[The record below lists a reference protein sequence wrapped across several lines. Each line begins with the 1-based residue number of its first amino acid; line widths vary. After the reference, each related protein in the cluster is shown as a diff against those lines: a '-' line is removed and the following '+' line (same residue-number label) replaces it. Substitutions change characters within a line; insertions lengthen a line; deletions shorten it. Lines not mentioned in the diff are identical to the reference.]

1 MDQILAT
8 MRNSLCLFLLIVGF
22 SLPGGGAHA
31 QTVLDG
37 AYIKEHTK
45 TKRVVPYTHIRE
57 ADVMWARRV
66 WRQIDLKEKMNHP
79 LYYPT
84 EPTSDRMSLFDVI
97 KKGLL
102 EDGSLTAYDDQL
114 GDGDQFKKP
123 LLANEISLLLER
135 IDTVFTEDLETGEM
149 VPTTVPMIISS
160 ADVLF
165 YKIKE
170 DWIFDKQRSVMDIRI
185 IGIAPVIADKGDDGE
200 VRGLRTLFWLYY
212 PECRYVFAN
221 WEAFNRE
228 NDAERRSFE
237 DIFWKRQF
245 SSYITKWS
253 NVYDRNI
260 AEHRIGLDALLEA
273 EEIKQQ
279 LFELEHDLWNF

>member
-1 MDQILAT
+1 MRNLKNILA
-8 MRNSLCLFLLIVGF
+8 IAAVAAVGVWAA
-22 SLPGGGAHA
+22 PVANA

-66 WRQIDLKEKMNHP
+66 WRTIDLREKMNHP
-79 LYYPT
+79 LYFPT
-84 EPTSDRMSLFDVI
+84 EAINDRKSLFDVI
-97 KKGLL
+97 RQGLMV
-102 EDGSLTAYDDQL
+102 DGSITAYSVGPIGTDDE
-114 GDGDQFKKP
+114 FKKP
-123 LLANEISLLLER
+123 LLASELKELFTRLDTQYVENLVTGVFDTVSQEISLESR
-135 IDTVFTEDLETGEM
+135 DIMMYNV
-149 VPTTVPMIISS
+149 
-160 ADVLF
+160 
-165 YKIKE
+165 KE
-170 DWIFDKQRSVMDIRI
+170 DWIFDKQRSTMDIRI
-185 IGIAPVIADKGDDGE
+185 LGIAPMQEKRGDDGE
-200 VRGLRTLFWLYY
+200 IRGYTPLFWLYY

-221 WEAFNRE
+221 WDAFNRE

-253 NVYDRNI
+253 NVYDRGINQYKT
-260 AEHRIGLDALLEA
+260 GLNALLEG

-279 LFELEHDLWNF
+279 LFEFEHDLWNF

>member
-1 MDQILAT
+1 MRNLKNILAIAAVAAT
-8 MRNSLCLFLLIVGF
+8 GVWAAPEAN
-22 SLPGGGAHA
+22 A

-66 WRQIDLKEKMNHP
+66 WRTIDLREKMNHP
-79 LYYPT
+79 LYFPT
-84 EPTSDRMSLFDVI
+84 EAINDRKSLFDVI
-97 KKGLL
+97 RQGLL
-102 EDGSLTAYDDQL
+102 TDGSITAYSVGPVGTDDE
-114 GDGDQFKKP
+114 FKKP
-123 LLANEISLLLER
+123 LLTSELKELFTRL
-135 IDTVFTEDLETGEM
+135 DTQYTENLETGDMDM
-149 VPTTVPMIISS
+149 VVQEINLETRDIMM
-160 ADVLF
+160 
-165 YKIKE
+165 YNIKE
-170 DWIFDKQRSVMDIRI
+170 DWIFDKQRSTMDIRI
-185 IGIAPVIADKGDDGE
+185 LGIAPMKEMRGEDGE
-200 VRGLRTLFWLYY
+200 IRGYTPLFWLYY

-221 WEAFNRE
+221 WDAFNRE

-253 NVYDRNI
+253 NVYDRGINQYKT
-260 AEHRIGLDALLEA
+260 GLNALLEG

-279 LFELEHDLWNF
+279 LFEFEHDLWNF

>member
-1 MDQILAT
+1 MRNLKNILAIAAVAAT
-8 MRNSLCLFLLIVGF
+8 GVWAAPKAN
-22 SLPGGGAHA
+22 A

-66 WRQIDLKEKMNHP
+66 WRTIDLREKMNHP
-79 LYYPT
+79 LYFPT
-84 EPTSDRMSLFDVI
+84 EAINDRKSLFDVI
-97 KKGLL
+97 RQGLMV
-102 EDGSLTAYDDQL
+102 DGSITAYSVGPVGTDDE
-114 GDGDQFKKP
+114 FKKP
-123 LLANEISLLLER
+123 LLASELKELFTRLDTQYVENLVTGVFDTVSQEISLESR
-135 IDTVFTEDLETGEM
+135 DIMMYNV
-149 VPTTVPMIISS
+149 
-160 ADVLF
+160 
-165 YKIKE
+165 KE
-170 DWIFDKQRSVMDIRI
+170 DWIFDKQRSTMDIRI
-185 IGIAPVIADKGDDGE
+185 LGIAPMKEMRGEDGE
-200 VRGLRTLFWLYY
+200 IRGYTPLFWLYY

-221 WEAFNRE
+221 WDAFNRE

-253 NVYDRNI
+253 NVYDRGINQYKT
-260 AEHRIGLDALLEA
+260 GLNALLEG

-279 LFELEHDLWNF
+279 LFEFEHDLWNF

>member
-1 MDQILAT
+1 M
-8 MRNSLCLFLLIVGF
+8 MRNLKNLTAAATLALTSVAFA
-22 SLPGGGAHA
+22 PMATA

-66 WRQIDLKEKMNHP
+66 WRTIDLREKMNHP
-79 LYYPT
+79 LYFPT
-84 EPTSDRMSLFDVI
+84 EAINDRKSLFDVI
-97 KKGLL
+97 RQGLL
-102 EDGSLTAYDDQL
+102 VDGSITAYSVGAVGTDDE
-114 GDGDQFKKP
+114 FKKP
-123 LLANEISLLLER
+123 LLASELKDLFTR
-135 IDTVFTEDLETGEM
+135 MDTQYTESLETGDTEM
-149 VPTTVPMIISS
+149 VVQEINLESRDIKM
-160 ADVLF
+160 
-165 YKIKE
+165 YNIKE
-170 DWIFDKQRSVMDIRI
+170 DWIFDKQRSAMDIRI
-185 IGIAPVIADKGDDGE
+185 IGIAPMQEKRGEDGE
-200 VRGLRTLFWLYY
+200 VRGYAPLFWLYY
-212 PECRYVFAN
+212 PECRYLFAN

-253 NVYDRNI
+253 NVYDRGINQYKT
-260 AEHRIGLDALLEA
+260 GLNALLEG

-279 LFELEHDLWNF
+279 LFEFEHDLWNF

>member
-1 MDQILAT
+1 M
-8 MRNSLCLFLLIVGF
+8 MRNLKNLTVAATLALTSVAFA
-22 SLPGGGAHA
+22 PMATA

-66 WRQIDLKEKMNHP
+66 WRTIDLREKMNHP
-79 LYYPT
+79 LYFPT
-84 EPTSDRMSLFDVI
+84 EAINDRKSLFDVI
-97 KKGLL
+97 RQGLL
-102 EDGSLTAYDDQL
+102 VDGSITAYSVGAIGTDDE
-114 GDGDQFKKP
+114 FKKP
-123 LLANEISLLLER
+123 LLASELKELFTRL
-135 IDTVFTEDLETGEM
+135 DTQMTENLETGDYEA
-149 VPTTVPMIISS
+149 VVQEINLESR
-160 ADVLF
+160 DVKM
-165 YKIKE
+165 YNIKE
-170 DWIFDKQRSVMDIRI
+170 DWIFDKQRSAMDIRI
-185 IGIAPVIADKGDDGE
+185 IGIAPMKEVRGEDGE
-200 VRGLRTLFWLYY
+200 VRGYAPLFWLYY
-212 PECRYVFAN
+212 PECRYLFAN

-253 NVYDRNI
+253 NVYDRGINQYKT
-260 AEHRIGLDALLEA
+260 GLNALLEG

-279 LFELEHDLWNF
+279 LFEFEHDLWNF

>member
-1 MDQILAT
+1 MMSSSQKIKTVAAIAVAV
-8 MRNSLCLFLLIVGF
+8 LCSSAPVVG
-22 SLPGGGAHA
+22 

-45 TKRVVPYTHIRE
+45 TKRVIPYTHIRE

-66 WRQIDLKEKMNHP
+66 WRTIDMREKMNHP
-79 LYYPT
+79 LYFPT
-84 EPTSDRMSLFDVI
+84 EEINDRKSLFDVI
-97 KKGLL
+97 RQGLL
-102 EDGSLTAYDDQL
+102 VDGSITAYSAGPLLDD
-114 GDGDQFKKP
+114 DEFKKP
-123 LLANEISLLLER
+123 LLASELKEMFTR
-135 IDTVFTEDLETGEM
+135 MDTSMTEDLVTGDL
-149 VPTTVPMIISS
+149 VPVVQEINLSS
-160 ADVLF
+160 EDIKM
-165 YKIKE
+165 YNIKE
-170 DWIFDKQRSVMDIRI
+170 DWIFDKQRSTMDIRI
-185 IGIAPVIADKGDDGE
+185 LGIAPMQEKKGEDGE
-200 VRGLRTLFWLYY
+200 IRGYAPLFWLYF

-253 NVYDRNI
+253 NVYDRKVN
-260 AEHRIGLDALLEA
+260 AYKTGLDALLEG

-279 LFELEHDLWNF
+279 LFEFEHDLWNF

>member
-1 MDQILAT
+1 MSSSQKIKTVAAIAVAV
-8 MRNSLCLFLLIVGF
+8 LCSSAPVVG
-22 SLPGGGAHA
+22 

-45 TKRVVPYTHIRE
+45 TKRVIPYTHIRE

-66 WRQIDLKEKMNHP
+66 WRTIDMREKMNHP
-79 LYYPT
+79 LYFPT
-84 EPTSDRMSLFDVI
+84 EEINDRKSLFDVI
-97 KKGLL
+97 RQGLL
-102 EDGSLTAYDDQL
+102 VDGSITAYSAGPLLDD
-114 GDGDQFKKP
+114 DEFKKP
-123 LLANEISLLLER
+123 LLASELKEMFTSM
-135 IDTVFTEDLETGEM
+135 DTSMTEDLTTGDLVQVVQE
-149 VPTTVPMIISS
+149 INLSS
-160 ADVLF
+160 EEIKMYA
-165 YKIKE
+165 IKE
-170 DWIFDKQRSVMDIRI
+170 DWIFDKQRSTMDIRI
-185 IGIAPVIADKGDDGE
+185 LGIAPLREKKGEDGE
-200 VRGLRTLFWLYY
+200 IRGYAPLFWLYF

-253 NVYDRNI
+253 NVYDRKVN
-260 AEHRIGLDALLEA
+260 AYKTGLDALLEG

-279 LFELEHDLWNF
+279 LFEFEHDLWNF

>member
-1 MDQILAT
+1 MMRTCKTILTTAAFAVVAT
-8 MRNSLCLFLLIVGF
+8 CSTTQAVG
-22 SLPGGGAHA
+22 

-57 ADVMWARRV
+57 ADVLWARRV
-66 WRQIDLKEKMNHP
+66 WRTIDLREKMNHP
-79 LYYPT
+79 LYFPT
-84 EPTSDRMSLFDVI
+84 EAINDRKSLFDVI
-97 KKGLL
+97 RQGLL
-102 EDGSLTAYDDQL
+102 VDGSITAYDVGPTAED
-114 GDGDQFKKP
+114 DEFRKP
-123 LLANEISLLLER
+123 LLAADLKDLFTR
-135 IDTVFTEDLETGEM
+135 MDTQYTEDLTTGEL
-149 VPTTVPMIISS
+149 VPVVQEISVES
-160 ADVLF
+160 GDIKMYRL
-165 YKIKE
+165 KE
-170 DWIFDKQRSVMDIRI
+170 DWIFDKQRSTMDIRI
-185 IGIAPVIADKGDDGE
+185 IGIAPMKEVKGEDGE
-200 VRGLRTLFWLYY
+200 VRGYTPLFWLYY

-245 SSYITKWS
+245 SSCITKWS

-260 AEHRIGLDALLEA
+260 NEYKTGLDALLEG

-279 LFELEHDLWNF
+279 LFEFEHDLWNF

>member
-1 MDQILAT
+1 MRNLKNILAIAAVAAT
-8 MRNSLCLFLLIVGF
+8 GVWAAPKAN
-22 SLPGGGAHA
+22 A

-66 WRQIDLKEKMNHP
+66 WRTIDLREKMNHP
-79 LYYPT
+79 LYFPT
-84 EPTSDRMSLFDVI
+84 EAINDRKSLFDVI
-97 KKGLL
+97 RQGLMV
-102 EDGSLTAYDDQL
+102 DGSITAYSVGPVGTDDE
-114 GDGDQFKKP
+114 FKKP
-123 LLANEISLLLER
+123 LLASELKELFTRLDTQYVENLVTGVFDTVSQEISLESR
-135 IDTVFTEDLETGEM
+135 DIM
-149 VPTTVPMIISS
+149 M
-160 ADVLF
+160 
-165 YKIKE
+165 YNIKE
-170 DWIFDKQRSVMDIRI
+170 DWIFDKQRSTMDIRI
-185 IGIAPVIADKGDDGE
+185 LGIAPMKEMRGEDGE
-200 VRGLRTLFWLYY
+200 IRGYTPLFWLYY

-221 WEAFNRE
+221 WDAFNRE

-253 NVYDRNI
+253 NVYDRGINQYKT
-260 AEHRIGLDALLEA
+260 GLNALLEG

-279 LFELEHDLWNF
+279 LFEFEHDLWNF